1 MIQQLISYID
11 LYHGKID
18 SSTVKIDNDV
28 LKFSILES
36 FHKNEFYNEHYKD
49 YLFYGSTEYD
59 KLYPYIDDAFK
70 AVNVKNKNKIRT
82 LIENNRF
89 ANVYLPNEKSLSR
102 CNLDKNDLINSP
114 DYTLVYAV
122 DVVDNSSTLMINY
135 DDNKRK
141 GMRWEFPIM
150 NNSFFMFPSN
160 QEYYITENN
169 SKNLN
174 VYLTI
179 NYNYYQ
185 Y

>member
-1 MIQQLISYID
+1 
-11 LYHGKID
+11 
-18 SSTVKIDNDV
+18 
-28 LKFSILES
+28 
-36 FHKNEFYNEHYKD
+36 
-49 YLFYGSTEYD
+49 
-59 KLYPYIDDAFK
+59 
-70 AVNVKNKNKIRT
+70 
-82 LIENNRF
+82 
-89 ANVYLPNEKSLSR
+89 LSR

-122 DVVDNSSTLMINY
+122 DVVDNSSKLMINY

-150 NNSFFMFPSN
+150 NNSFFIFPSN